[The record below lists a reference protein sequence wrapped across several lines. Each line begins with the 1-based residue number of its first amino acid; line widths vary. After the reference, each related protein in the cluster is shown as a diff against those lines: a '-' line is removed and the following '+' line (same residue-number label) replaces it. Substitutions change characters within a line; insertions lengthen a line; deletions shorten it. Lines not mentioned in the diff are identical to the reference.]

1 MLRILICDDSEVFAS
16 QLKAAVEASM
26 KKRGLKVKIHEFHS
40 AEEIGTEILA
50 TSDIAFLDIDFKGKN
65 YNGIDIARK
74 LRSLENDAVIVFIS
88 NYIEYAPAG
97 YEVQAF
103 RYILKDEMPHK
114 LDASVDQIV
123 AHLQTERS
131 NIKIQSN
138 GELIDLSVQKILFIE
153 AKGHTLEINML
164 PEGRMDAQKY
174 SCYSTLT
181 KMETDL
187 KDRGFLRIHKSYLVN
202 MRHIKTLNCNELSL
216 VDGTLLR
223 VGSKNYSECKK
234 QYLLWRGQQ

>member
-1 MLRILICDDSEVFAS
+1 M
-16 QLKAAVEASM
+16 
-26 KKRGLKVKIHEFHS
+26 
-40 AEEIGTEILA
+40 
-50 TSDIAFLDIDFKGKN
+50 
-65 YNGIDIARK
+65 
-74 LRSLENDAVIVFIS
+74 
-88 NYIEYAPAG
+88 
-97 YEVQAF
+97 
-103 RYILKDEMPHK
+103 
-114 LDASVDQIV
+114 
-123 AHLQTERS
+123 
-131 NIKIQSN
+131 
-138 GELIDLSVQKILFIE
+138 QKILFIE

-164 PEGRMDAQKY
+164 SEGRMDAQKY